1 MHDYKDE
8 IKCWNCQKVP
18 SECMGMACCHY
29 GMPAFLAQQCDILS
43 TSAEI
48 KSDDAEVAALM
59 MESDIQAPNKE
70 RMAWLQNENE
80 RLEGM
85 LKIYKEKLA
94 DEIARNNLL
103 NKKAKQSDEYF
114 VLLAQCLH
122 DVKV

>member
-1 MHDYKDE
+1 MRQETINGNVHTYDDAGRL
-8 IKCWNCQKVP
+8 ITVCTASLVP
-18 SECMGMACCHY
+18 
-29 GMPAFLAQQCDILS
+29 QCDILS
-43 TSAEI
+43 TTAEI

-59 MESDIQAPNKE
+59 MEVDIQAPNKE